1 MAWEGR
7 EDEGWRG
14 MSLKNEKARPGL
26 GAWYSVTTAGKAQP
40 EGHCGGFQ
48 QETLVNI
55 SNTVSD
61 EEISQKTPC

>member
-1 MAWEGR
+1 
-7 EDEGWRG
+7 